1 MEDKDYK
8 YIFKEFIN
16 LTDDG
21 FVVVD
26 KNNRITDIND
36 KYCEFLKTSSSEAV
50 GKPVTEVIQA
60 SKLPELMQTGAKET
74 GMVIKIGEDTGFT
87 EDALVLVNRA
97 GIRGEDGEM
106 IGAIAQV
113 RFRL

>member
-36 KYCEFLKTSSSEAV
+36 KYCGRRKVGTPFAV
-50 GKPVTEVIQA
+50 IRNVI
-60 SKLPELMQTGAKET
+60 LN
-74 GMVIKIGEDTGFT
+74 D
-87 EDALVLVNRA
+87 
-97 GIRGEDGEM
+97 
-106 IGAIAQV
+106 
-113 RFRL
+113 

>member
-36 KYCEFLKTSSSEAV
+36 KYCEFLKTSFARSLLHRQLR
-50 GKPVTEVIQA
+50 T
-60 SKLPELMQTGAKET
+60 
-74 GMVIKIGEDTGFT
+74 
-87 EDALVLVNRA
+87 
-97 GIRGEDGEM
+97 
-106 IGAIAQV
+106 
-113 RFRL
+113 